1 MIRTGEQYLQALR
14 DGRRVFCDGEFIDDV
29 TTHPKTRGYAR
40 AMASY
45 YDLHHDPEHLD
56 VTTFIDED
64 GERRAM
70 HWFLPRS
77 KEDIVRRRH
86 YYELVW
92 KHLQG
97 AMYKRPPC
105 SMLPVFYTMVD
116 DPDPWEQNSKFH
128 DGRPLAKYIRDQW
141 KSLRDNDLSFSPMFL
156 DVQYDR
162 SRDDAL
168 AETPMLRMVDRNDK
182 GIVVRGWKAIGT
194 GMPFVDELL
203 IGNLWKPGQTP
214 DQTVYALVPA
224 NSEGLT
230 IYVRASNAV
239 DESRAYDRP
248 MASQGDELDGMAYF
262 DDVFIPWERVQ
273 HLGNP
278 EHAKWYPQR
287 TFDWIHVETQI
298 RHCTNA
304 ELIAG
309 LGLLV
314 TNALGTQNHPAV
326 QANMADLIRFRETCR
341 AFTIAA
347 EETGFHTPGGLYKP
361 NNIFVDFGRAYYLE
375 NIGRMTEILIDFCG
389 RGVVLYPTEADL
401 KDPYMGPK
409 LEEAFRGPGISP
421 HDRTKLFNLI
431 HERYLS
437 EWGSRNEM
445 FEKFNGTPLF
455 LIRILTMQRTEYQ
468 VDGPLTELA
477 RDVLNFGGMDEIAAR
492 AAKAEKESHYAS
504 VRYQPEYAREQ
515 DQQQGYYAEDEAG
528 KAPDSAAAPRAGTK

>member
-1 MIRTGEQYLQALR
+1 MIRTGEQYLESLR
-14 DGRRVFCDGEFIDDV
+14 DGRRVFCDGELIDDV
-29 TTHPKTRGYAR
+29 TTNPKTRGYAR
-40 AMASY
+40 AMAGY

-56 VTTFIDED
+56 VATFVDED

-77 KEDIVRRRH
+77 KEDSVRRRH
-86 YYELVW
+86 YYELIW
-92 KHLQG
+92 KHFQG
-97 AMYKRPPC
+97 AMYMRPPA

-128 DGRPLAKYIRDQW
+128 DGRPLAQYIRDQW
-141 KSLRDNDLSFSPMFL
+141 KYLRDNDLSFSPMFL
-156 DVQYDR
+156 DLQYDR

-214 DQTVYALVPA
+214 EQTVYALVPA
-224 NSEGLT
+224 NSKGLT
-230 IYVRASNAV
+230 IYTRASNAV
-239 DESRAYDRP
+239 EEGRAYDRP
-248 MASQGDELDGMAYF
+248 MASQGDELDGMAYL

-287 TFDWIHVETQI
+287 TFDWIHIETQI

-304 ELIAG
+304 ELLAG

-314 TNALGTQNHPAV
+314 TNALGTQNHPTV
-326 QANMADLIRFRETCR
+326 QANLADLIRFRETCR

-347 EETGFHTPGGLYKP
+347 EETGFLTPGGLYKP
-361 NNIFVDFGRAYYLE
+361 NNVFVDFGRAHYLE
-375 NIGRMTEILIDFCG
+375 NITRMTEMLIDFCG
-389 RGVVLYPTEADL
+389 RGVVLYPTEADF
-401 KDPYMGPK
+401 KDEYMGPK
-409 LEEAFRGPGISP
+409 LEEVFRGPGISSY
-421 HDRTKLFNLI
+421 DRTKLFNLI

-437 EWGSRNEM
+437 DWGSRNSM

-477 RDVLNFGGMDEIAAR
+477 RSVLGFGSVDEIAAR
-492 AAKAEKESHYAS
+492 AATAEKDSHYAS
-504 VRYQPEYAREQ
+504 VRYQPQYAREQ
-515 DQQQGYYAEDEAG
+515 DQQKGYYVEEEKR
-528 KAPDSAAAPRAGTK
+528 KASESDATARVGAK